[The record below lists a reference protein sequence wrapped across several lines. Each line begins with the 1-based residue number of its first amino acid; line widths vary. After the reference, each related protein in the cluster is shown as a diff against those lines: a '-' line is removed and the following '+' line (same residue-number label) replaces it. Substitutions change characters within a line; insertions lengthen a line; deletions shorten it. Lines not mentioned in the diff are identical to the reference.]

1 MDGLEFVLGPEGD
14 PSEMQQKHKTGRLPR
29 MHRIQKTIAPLLIL
43 FGFFFN
49 CQYTSGDPNQTLEM
63 LSLLS
68 LTGRCS
74 APTGAVILTNGEIYE
89 LNMDSESYQTS
100 SLAYYGYYEYP
111 YMVSIAPDGS
121 AAALS
126 YSSGFYSGNPAVH
139 FYVAAGDYWGL
150 GSMLDSA
157 DTDFAAFRFH
167 DSMNGLM
174 GAGAAPSYDPNYSSI
189 FGDYGPLFSAS
200 DPIFAPL
207 QTDGNGVF
215 LEAQTGGDIG
225 LFQWKD
231 NVLNPVFSQTG
242 LDVQWFTASRDG
254 SVIAF
259 LVTGGSEPVLKIQGG
274 TNRSYVA
281 SDLGLSY
288 LTVAFDLTADG
299 QYLVY
304 QASDG
309 SIVARNIVTG
319 EVSQV
324 SGSLPEEAAFLEIP
338 CYL

>member
-1 MDGLEFVLGPEGD
+1 
-14 PSEMQQKHKTGRLPR
+14 
-29 MHRIQKTIAPLLIL
+29 MHRIQTTIAPLLIL
-43 FGFFFN
+43 FGLFCN
-49 CQYTSGDPNQTLEM
+49 CQYTSGDPDQSLEM

-68 LTGRCS
+68 LTSRCS
-74 APTGAVILTNGEIYE
+74 APTGAVILASDEIYE

-100 SLAYYGYYEYP
+100 SLTFYGYYPGP
-111 YMVSIAPDGS
+111 YMISLAPDGS

-126 YSSGFYSGNPAVH
+126 YSDGFYSGNPSVH
-139 FYVAAGDYWGL
+139 FYFAEGNDWHFA
-150 GSMLDSA
+150 SMLDSP
-157 DTDFAAFRFH
+157 DTDFGAFRFH
-167 DSMNGLM
+167 DSLNGLLA
-174 GAGAAPSYDPNYSSI
+174 AGDASDYDPHFSSLL
-189 FGDYGPLFSAS
+189 GDYGPLFSAS

-259 LVTGGSEPVLKIQGG
+259 LVTGGSEPVLKIKGG

-299 QYLVY
+299 RYLVY
-304 QASDG
+304 QASDD

-324 SGSLPEEAAFLEIP
+324 SGSLPAEAAFLEIP